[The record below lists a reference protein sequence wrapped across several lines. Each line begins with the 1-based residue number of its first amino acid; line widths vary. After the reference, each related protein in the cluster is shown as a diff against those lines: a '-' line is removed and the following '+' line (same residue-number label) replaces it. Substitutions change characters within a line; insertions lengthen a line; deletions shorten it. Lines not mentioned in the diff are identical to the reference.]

1 MSEKIP
7 LLVLSNLSTEHQT
20 RLAAQYDLTYA
31 PTAAEREAAIAAHGA
46 RFRAVLTI
54 GVIGLTAAE
63 MDRMPAL
70 ELVCCMG
77 AGYEMV
83 DLEAARARGIALA
96 NGQGTND
103 DCVAD
108 HAFGLV
114 ISAVRG
120 FRTLD
125 RLCREGVWRLDIPQP
140 PNVSGKRLGILGM
153 GTIGQKIAKRAGG
166 FDMEIGYHNRSA
178 KAGSPHRY
186 FDNLKA
192 LAEWS
197 DILVCAAPGGAA
209 TKHIVNAEVLAALG
223 PHGFLVN
230 IGRGSVVDTDALA
243 NALRSGRIAGA
254 GLDVYESEP
263 KRPEQLVDI
272 DNLVIT
278 PHLAGWS
285 PEATEAS
292 FRRFLANAEGHFS
305 GGGVVTPI

>member
-1 MSEKIP
+1 MSAKIP
-7 LLVLSNLSTEHQT
+7 LLVHHTLSESHLA
-20 RLAAQYDLTYA
+20 RLAAVYDITYA
-31 PTAAEREAAIAAHGA
+31 PTAADRDAAIAAHGE

-54 GVIGLTAAE
+54 GVLGLTAAQ
-63 MDRMPAL
+63 MDAMPAL

-83 DLEAARARGIALA
+83 DVDAARARGIALA

-114 ISAVRG
+114 IASVRG
-120 FRTLD
+120 FRMLD
-125 RLCREGVWRLDIPQP
+125 RLCRDGVWRLAIPQP

-153 GTIGQKIAKRAGG
+153 GTIGQKIAKRASG
-166 FDMEIGYHNRSA
+166 FDMEIGYHNRQP

-186 FDNLKA
+186 FDSLKA
-192 LAEWS
+192 LAGWC
-197 DILVCAAPGGAA
+197 DVLVCAAPGGAA
-209 TKHIVNAEVLAALG
+209 THHIVDAGVLDALG
-223 PHGFLVN
+223 AQGFLVN
-230 IGRGSVVDTDALA
+230 IGRGSVVDTEALA
-243 NALRSGRIAGA
+243 AALRSGRIAGA

-263 KRPEQLVDI
+263 KPPAQLLDI
-272 DNLVIT
+272 DNLILT

-292 FRRFLANAEGHFS
+292 FVRFLANAEGHFA
-305 GGGVVTPI
+305 GRGVVSPI

>member
-1 MSEKIP
+1 M
-7 LLVLSNLSTEHQT
+7 LSNLSTEHQA
-20 RLAAQYDLTYA
+20 RLAAHYDLAYA
-31 PTAAEREAAIAAHGA
+31 PTAAERGAAIAAHGA
-46 RFRAVLTI
+46 RFRVVLTI

-125 RLCREGVWRLDIPQP
+125 RLCREGVWRLAIPQP

-186 FDNLKA
+186 FASLKA

-209 TKHIVNAEVLAALG
+209 TRHIVNAEVLDALG
-223 PHGFLVN
+223 PQGFLVN
-230 IGRGSVVDTDALA
+230 IGRGSVVNTDALA
-243 NALRSGRIAGA
+243 TALRSGRIAGA

-263 KRPEQLVDI
+263 NRPEQLVDI

-292 FRRFLANAEGHFS
+292 FKRFLANAEGHF
-305 GGGVVTPI
+305 GGRGVVTPI